1 MPVKLEILDPVGTQ
15 LFDAITAG
23 VRVGPR
29 DVRMC
34 NNGSHHYRDTKKILT
49 RTLTFFI
56 SLVTSFCSLE
66 HAQQKLVFILNS
78 NHIKGHCT
86 CIHLKKNTQTNYFI
100 MLLTIKV
107 HLPQFLFSS
116 AFHISRPLGGI
127 RQL

>member
-1 MPVKLEILDPVGTQ
+1 MPIKLEILDPVGTQ

-34 NNGSHHYRDTKKILT
+34 NNGSHHYRDTKKILP

-86 CIHLKKNTQTNYFI
+86 CIH
-100 MLLTIKV
+100 
-107 HLPQFLFSS
+107 
-116 AFHISRPLGGI
+116 
-127 RQL
+127 